1 MKGSIL
7 QNTYLWEATLEQL
20 VVEIVR
26 RKTDNGNP
34 YFKEHLIY
42 NQAGDIVVTG
52 LLATTEIVMTS
63 GNS

>member
-1 MKGSIL
+1 MIN
-7 QNTYLWEATLEQL
+7 NTYLWEATLEQL
-20 VVEIVR
+20 VLEIAR

-34 YFKEHLIY
+34 YFKEHLIE
-42 NQAGDIVVTG
+42 NRTGDVVVTG

>member
-1 MKGSIL
+1 M
-7 QNTYLWEATLEQL
+7 QNTYLWEATLKEL

-42 NQAGDIVVTG
+42 NHTGDIVVTG
-52 LLATTEIVMTS
+52 LLATMEIIMTED
-63 GNS
+63 NS

>member
-1 MKGSIL
+1 M

-34 YFKEHLIY
+34 YFEEHLIY
-42 NQAGDIVVTG
+42 NQTGDIVVTG
-52 LLATTEIVMTS
+52 LLATTEIIMTS